1 MATAATSVRMRP
13 EARWPGPAQRL
24 RGLVLAAAACVS
36 LPVAAQQ
43 VRIEPYLST
52 ILTWTDNVDAAR
64 DGSSSG
70 FIADV
75 APGISIVREGGR
87 IQGLLEVD
95 LHNRV
100 NFSGGE
106 ADRSYLALLGR
117 GSIEAIEKLFFI
129 DVDASISRDNTSL
142 FGGRIRGD
150 SLNAD
155 SDDEVRSFG
164 VTPRLELRFGDTAA
178 TLAYRARWLDGSGE
192 LDRQRV
198 GQWLASAGNA
208 TAFGVFGW
216 GVNYSHTDTS
226 YGRSGSA
233 DVTQKVAR
241 GILYINV
248 SPQLR
253 LRLIGGH
260 ESNDYSVRRG
270 ESGSITGAGF
280 DWRPNERT
288 TVSGVSEKRIFGRG
302 YDFQFNHRRA
312 RSAWELGWSRD
323 ITSSLDTFETLLED
337 PLYRMFFNA
346 LAASIPDPVA
356 REQAVRQLLQ
366 SLGYTRVGINE
377 TVVSNNYFVDRRLRA
392 GFSLLGAR
400 NVLSF
405 FLLRS
410 DRERLGGVTFVN
422 LQDDL
427 SIYERVRES
436 SGVISFSH
444 NLTATTSL
452 NAGFTRSH
460 ARGEGIALADV
471 RRTLFSLGFS
481 TRLSPD
487 TSAGLSYRYQKS
499 SGSQEFTENAIIA
512 NLFMRF

>member
-178 TLAYRARWLDGSGE
+178 TLAYRARWLDSGGE
-192 LDRQRV
+192 LGSQRV
-198 GQWLASAGNA
+198 GQWLANAGNA
-208 TAFGVFGW
+208 TAFGYFGW
-216 GVNYSHTDTS
+216 GANYSRTDTA
-226 YGRSGSA
+226 YGSSGTT
-233 DVTQKVAR
+233 DVSQEVAR

-253 LRLIGGH
+253 LSLIGGH
-260 ESNDYSVRRG
+260 ESNDYAVRKG

-302 YDFQFNHRRA
+302 YDFQVNHRRT
-312 RSAWELGWSRD
+312 RSSWELGWSRD
-323 ITSSLDTFETLLED
+323 ISSSLDTYETLLED
-337 PLYRMFFNA
+337 PMYR
-346 LAASIPDPVA
+346 LVYQSIPVDVVDPVERERLA
-356 REQAVRQLLQ
+356 REVLRL
-366 SLGYTRVGINE
+366 LGYTSARLNE
-377 TVVSNNYFVDRRLRA
+377 TVVSSNYFVDRRLRA
-392 GFSLLGAR
+392 GFSLIGVR

-405 FLLRS
+405 SLLRS
-410 DRERLGGVTFVN
+410 ERERLGGVTFVS